1 MIKSMTGY
9 GRAEYAD
16 EDLKI
21 AVEIKSVN
29 NRYLDIGIKMPRQL
43 GMLEAG
49 IRAELK
55 KYISRG
61 KVDVYITYEDLKE
74 ANMQVKYNSKIAG
87 EYLKYLRQMAQ
98 EYGLDNDIRVSTLSK
113 YPDVLTMEE
122 EPMDPVQL
130 WDRLRAVVDEAA
142 ENFREARVR
151 EGEFLR
157 NDLIGKLNEMQGHVD
172 FITER
177 SPQIVAAYR
186 QRLCDKVKELI
197 GDAVIDDS
205 RIVQEV
211 TIYADKVCVDEEL
224 VRLQSHIKAT
234 REALDG
240 SEGIGRK
247 LDFIAQEMNRE
258 SNTILSKSDNL
269 EVSDRAI
276 ELKTTV
282 EKVREQIQNI
292 FGNTVNAGKIIAIVS
307 PDSAPVKRLVSK
319 AREDGRTVDA
329 TQGRKTKA
337 VLIMEND
344 RIILSAL
351 LPETIRGRAQGTRE
365 DMSREEEER
374 PD

>member
-177 SPQIVAAYR
+177 SPQIIAAYR

-292 FGNTVNAGKIIAIVS
+292 
-307 PDSAPVKRLVSK
+307 
-319 AREDGRTVDA
+319 E
-329 TQGRKTKA
+329 
-337 VLIMEND
+337 
-344 RIILSAL
+344 
-351 LPETIRGRAQGTRE
+351 
-365 DMSREEEER
+365 
-374 PD
+374 

>member
-9 GRAEYAD
+9 GRAEFTD

-21 AVEIKSVN
+21 TVEIKSVN

-43 GMLEAG
+43 GMLESS

-87 EYLKYLRQMAQ
+87 EYLACLCQMAQ
-98 EYGLDNDIRVSTLSK
+98 EYNLDNDIRVSSLSK
-113 YPDVLTMEE
+113 YPDVFTMEE
-122 EPMDPVQL
+122 EPMDPEQL
-130 WDRLRAVVDEAA
+130 WDKLRTAVCTAA
-142 ENFREARVR
+142 ENFLQARIR

-157 NDLIGKLNEMQGHVD
+157 NDLIGKLDEMQGHVD

-186 QRLCDKVKELI
+186 QRLYEKVKELI
-197 GDAVIDDS
+197 GDSVVDEG
-205 RIVQEV
+205 RIIQEV

-224 VRLQSHIKAT
+224 VRLQSHIGAT
-234 REALDG
+234 RQALDG
-240 SEGIGRK
+240 SEGVGRK

-258 SNTILSKSDNL
+258 SNTILSKSDDL
-269 EVSDRAI
+269 VVSDRAI
-276 ELKTTV
+276 ELKTLV

-292 FGNTVNAGKIIAIVS
+292 
-307 PDSAPVKRLVSK
+307 
-319 AREDGRTVDA
+319 E
-329 TQGRKTKA
+329 
-337 VLIMEND
+337 
-344 RIILSAL
+344 
-351 LPETIRGRAQGTRE
+351 
-365 DMSREEEER
+365 
-374 PD
+374 

>member
-43 GMLEAG
+43 GMLESG

-87 EYLKYLRQMAQ
+87 EYLKYLSQMAK

-113 YPDVLTMEE
+113 YPDVFTMEE

-130 WDRLRAVVDEAA
+130 WERLRAVVCEAA
-142 ENFREARVR
+142 ENFRGARLR
-151 EGEFLR
+151 EGEYLR
-157 NDLIGKLNEMQGHVD
+157 NDLIGKLDEMQGHVD

-186 QRLCDKVKELI
+186 QRLYDKVKELI
-197 GDAVIDDS
+197 GDAVVDDS

-240 SEGIGRK
+240 SEGVGRRHSWV
-247 LDFIAQEMNRE
+247 AMC
-258 SNTILSKSDNL
+258 
-269 EVSDRAI
+269 
-276 ELKTTV
+276 
-282 EKVREQIQNI
+282 
-292 FGNTVNAGKIIAIVS
+292 
-307 PDSAPVKRLVSK
+307 
-319 AREDGRTVDA
+319 GRD
-329 TQGRKTKA
+329 KC
-337 VLIMEND
+337 
-344 RIILSAL
+344 
-351 LPETIRGRAQGTRE
+351 
-365 DMSREEEER
+365 
-374 PD
+374 

>member
-292 FGNTVNAGKIIAIVS
+292 
-307 PDSAPVKRLVSK
+307 
-319 AREDGRTVDA
+319 E
-329 TQGRKTKA
+329 
-337 VLIMEND
+337 
-344 RIILSAL
+344 
-351 LPETIRGRAQGTRE
+351 
-365 DMSREEEER
+365 
-374 PD
+374 

>member
-1 MIKSMTGY
+1 MIKSMTGF
-9 GRAEYAD
+9 GRAEYATD
-16 EDLKI
+16 DLKFT
-21 AVEIKSVN
+21 VEIKSVN

-43 GMLEAG
+43 GMLESS

-55 KYISRG
+55 KYIQRG

-98 EYGLDNDIRVSTLSK
+98 EYGLDDDIRVSTLSK

-122 EPMDPVQL
+122 EPADPEEL
-130 WDRLRAVVDEAA
+130 WESLRTALCEAA
-142 ENFREARVR
+142 ENFVKARTR

-157 NDLIGKLNEMQGHVD
+157 NDLIGKLDEMQSHVD
-172 FITER
+172 FILER
-177 SPQIVAAYR
+177 APQIVAAYR
-186 QRLCDKVKELI
+186 QRLYDKVKELI
-197 GDAVIDDS
+197 GDNVIEDS
-205 RIVQEV
+205 RNIQEV

-234 REALDG
+234 RAALDG

-258 SNTILSKSDNL
+258 SNTILSKSDDL

-292 FGNTVNAGKIIAIVS
+292 
-307 PDSAPVKRLVSK
+307 
-319 AREDGRTVDA
+319 E
-329 TQGRKTKA
+329 
-337 VLIMEND
+337 
-344 RIILSAL
+344 
-351 LPETIRGRAQGTRE
+351 
-365 DMSREEEER
+365 
-374 PD
+374 

>member
-1 MIKSMTGY
+1 
-9 GRAEYAD
+9 
-16 EDLKI
+16 
-21 AVEIKSVN
+21 
-29 NRYLDIGIKMPRQL
+29 
-43 GMLEAG
+43 
-49 IRAELK
+49 
-55 KYISRG
+55 
-61 KVDVYITYEDLKE
+61 
-74 ANMQVKYNSKIAG
+74 
-87 EYLKYLRQMAQ
+87 
-98 EYGLDNDIRVSTLSK
+98 
-113 YPDVLTMEE
+113 MEE

-186 QRLCDKVKELI
+186 QRLYDKVKELI

-240 SEGIGRK
+240 SEGVGRK

-258 SNTILSKSDNL
+258 SNTILSKSDDMA
-269 EVSDRAI
+269 VSDRAI

-292 FGNTVNAGKIIAIVS
+292 
-307 PDSAPVKRLVSK
+307 
-319 AREDGRTVDA
+319 E
-329 TQGRKTKA
+329 
-337 VLIMEND
+337 
-344 RIILSAL
+344 
-351 LPETIRGRAQGTRE
+351 
-365 DMSREEEER
+365 
-374 PD
+374 

>member
-29 NRYLDIGIKMPRQL
+29 NRYLDLGIKMPRQL

-74 ANMQVKYNSKIAG
+74 ANMQVQYNSKIAG

-98 EYGLDNDIRVSTLSK
+98 EYGLDDDIRVSTLSK

-186 QRLCDKVKELI
+186 QRLYDKVKELI

-240 SEGIGRK
+240 SEGVGRK

-292 FGNTVNAGKIIAIVS
+292 
-307 PDSAPVKRLVSK
+307 
-319 AREDGRTVDA
+319 E
-329 TQGRKTKA
+329 
-337 VLIMEND
+337 
-344 RIILSAL
+344 
-351 LPETIRGRAQGTRE
+351 
-365 DMSREEEER
+365 
-374 PD
+374 

>member
-98 EYGLDNDIRVSTLSK
+98 EYGLDDDIRVSTLSK

-186 QRLCDKVKELI
+186 QRLYDKVKELI

-240 SEGIGRK
+240 SEGVGRK

-258 SNTILSKSDNL
+258 SNTILSNNL

-292 FGNTVNAGKIIAIVS
+292 
-307 PDSAPVKRLVSK
+307 
-319 AREDGRTVDA
+319 E
-329 TQGRKTKA
+329 
-337 VLIMEND
+337 
-344 RIILSAL
+344 
-351 LPETIRGRAQGTRE
+351 
-365 DMSREEEER
+365 
-374 PD
+374 

>member
-1 MIKSMTGY
+1 MTGF

-43 GMLEAG
+43 GMLESG

-98 EYGLDNDIRVSTLSK
+98 EYSLDDDIRVSSLSK
-113 YPDVLTMEE
+113 YPDVFTMEE

-130 WDRLRAVVDEAA
+130 WERLRSVVCEAA
-142 ENFREARVR
+142 ENFLQARIR
-151 EGEFLR
+151 EGEYLR
-157 NDLIGKLNEMQGHVD
+157 NDLLGKLDEMQGHVD

-186 QRLCDKVKELI
+186 QRLYEKVKELI
-197 GDAVIDDS
+197 GDAVVDEG
-205 RIVQEV
+205 RIIQEV

-224 VRLQSHIKAT
+224 VRLQSHIRAT
-234 REALDG
+234 KEALDG
-240 SEGIGRK
+240 SEGVGRK

-258 SNTILSKSDNL
+258 SNTILSKSDDMT
-269 EVSDRAI
+269 VSDRAI

-292 FGNTVNAGKIIAIVS
+292 
-307 PDSAPVKRLVSK
+307 
-319 AREDGRTVDA
+319 E
-329 TQGRKTKA
+329 
-337 VLIMEND
+337 
-344 RIILSAL
+344 
-351 LPETIRGRAQGTRE
+351 
-365 DMSREEEER
+365 
-374 PD
+374 

>member
-9 GRAEYAD
+9 GRAEHAT
-16 EDLKI
+16 EDYKFT
-21 AVEIKSVN
+21 VEIKSVN

-43 GMLEAG
+43 GMLESS

-55 KYISRG
+55 KYIGRG

-87 EYLKYLRQMAQ
+87 EYLKYLRLMA
-98 EYGLDNDIRVSTLSK
+98 EEFGLDNDIRVTALSK

-122 EPMDPVQL
+122 EPADPEQL
-130 WDRLRAVVDEAA
+130 WESLKLALCEAA
-142 ENFREARVR
+142 ENFVSARVR

-157 NDLIGKLNEMQGHVD
+157 NDLIGKLDEMQSHVD

-177 SPQIVAAYR
+177 SPQIVASYK
-186 QRLCDKVKELI
+186 QRLYDKVKELI
-197 GDAVIDDS
+197 GDSVIEDS
-205 RIVQEV
+205 RILQEV

-224 VRLQSHIKAT
+224 VRLQSHIQAT
-234 REALDG
+234 RAALDG
-240 SEGIGRK
+240 SEGVGRK

-258 SNTILSKSDNL
+258 SNTILSKSDDL

-292 FGNTVNAGKIIAIVS
+292 
-307 PDSAPVKRLVSK
+307 
-319 AREDGRTVDA
+319 E
-329 TQGRKTKA
+329 
-337 VLIMEND
+337 
-344 RIILSAL
+344 
-351 LPETIRGRAQGTRE
+351 
-365 DMSREEEER
+365 
-374 PD
+374 

>member
-43 GMLEAG
+43 GMLESG

-142 ENFREARVR
+142 ENFRGARVR

-157 NDLIGKLNEMQGHVD
+157 NDLIGKLDEMQGHVD

-177 SPQIVAAYR
+177 APQIVAAYR
-186 QRLCDKVKELI
+186 QRLYDKVKELI
-197 GDAVIDDS
+197 GDSIIDDG
-205 RIVQEV
+205 RIIQEV

-224 VRLQSHIKAT
+224 LRLQSHIKAT

-240 SEGIGRK
+240 SEGVGRK

-292 FGNTVNAGKIIAIVS
+292 
-307 PDSAPVKRLVSK
+307 
-319 AREDGRTVDA
+319 E
-329 TQGRKTKA
+329 
-337 VLIMEND
+337 
-344 RIILSAL
+344 
-351 LPETIRGRAQGTRE
+351 
-365 DMSREEEER
+365 
-374 PD
+374 